1 MKFSKKT
8 TMILSFALGTVMF
21 ATTAIAEIA
30 SKGGYDLLK
39 DSLKYTAESVSTT
52 LSSYTMDASFI
63 VKADGTVISSD
74 TSTNKFDASRQALET
89 TSKSIYGK
97 NKNDYYSYSDKNVR
111 ITKNA
116 NAPIYYVTEFTSP
129 QEVRSFTNP
138 FKEEGAD
145 DIERIADI
153 LVGNLKEAVVVKENS
168 DGSKELSGSLDESQ
182 IPALINAVVS
192 LQTKNTFKYNKDM
205 DTTIPKVKKD
215 VFIKDV
221 TGKMLIDK
229 NGLMQSIT
237 GKGTICGKDDNGKD
251 HTLTFELSVKLYN
264 INSTK
269 VTKPD
274 LSGKKVEKDIQIDY
288 SKLTNP
294 KKYIGK
300 YKTDILIEKG
310 DKFEKIGEK
319 IVEVTSINETS
330 VTGKYYEQCVPGY
343 EDYFLNKKSFT
354 FSGTFE
360 KDHPSAS
367 YTATDAD
374 GNTVKGN
381 IYIDQ
386 WSGKINFNIDGS
398 RNEKVLFDTQF
409 SRVFE

>member
-8 TMILSFALGTVMF
+8 TMILSFALGTIMF

-52 LSSYTMDASFI
+52 FSSYTMDASF
-63 VKADGTVISSD
+63 VMKADGTVVSSE
-74 TSTNKFDASRQALET
+74 TSTNKFDGSRHASETST
-89 TSKSIYGK
+89 TSIHGK
-97 NKNDYYSYSDKNVR
+97 TKDDYYCYSDKNVR
-111 ITKNA
+111 ISKNSA
-116 NAPIYYVTEFTSP
+116 TPIYYLTELTSH
-129 QEVRSFTNP
+129 QEVESFRNP

-145 DIERIADI
+145 DMERIADI
-153 LVGNLKEAVVVKENS
+153 LVGNLKEAVIVKENS

-182 IPALINAVVS
+182 IPALINAIVS
-192 LQTKNTFKYNKDM
+192 LQTKNEFRSRQDM
-205 DTTIPKVKKD
+205 DSTMPKITKD
-215 VFIKDV
+215 VFVKEV
-221 TGKMLIDK
+221 SGKMIVDK

-237 GKGTICGKDDNGKD
+237 GKGTISGKDDNGKE
-251 HTLTFELSVKLYN
+251 HTLTFDLSAKLYN
-264 INSTK
+264 VNSTK

-274 LSGKKVEKDIQIDY
+274 LSGKKVEKDIEIDR

-310 DKFEKIGEK
+310 DKFEKIGER
-319 IVEVTSINETS
+319 IVEITSINETS
-330 VTGKYYEQCVPGY
+330 VSGKYYEQSVPGY
-343 EDYFLNKKSFT
+343 EDYFSNKKSFT
-354 FSGTFE
+354 FSGTFQ
-360 KDHPSAS
+360 KDSLDAP
-367 YTATDAD
+367 YTATNAD
-374 GNTVKGN
+374 GNTVKGY

-386 WSGKINFNIDGS
+386 WSGKINFNIDGP
-398 RNEKVLFDTQF
+398 RNEKVLYDGQF